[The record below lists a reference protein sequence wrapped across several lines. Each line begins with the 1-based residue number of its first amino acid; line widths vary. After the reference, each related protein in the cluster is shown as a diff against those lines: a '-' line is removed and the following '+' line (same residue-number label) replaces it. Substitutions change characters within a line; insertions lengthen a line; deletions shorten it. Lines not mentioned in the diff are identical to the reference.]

1 MTDTRKRSQPKLDD
15 GGYYMWR
22 LLGRLSSTG
31 LRVEHG
37 LALLPTFPGRSSSR
51 KTALDSFHVVCL
63 RGDFLVHH
71 IEQEHR
77 QTRERRHEES
87 TTQRRA
93 RSHSRHQVRRSSQR
107 TSTRTDRDTT
117 PRPSYASAASTP
129 ARRLNTDIAEGN
141 RGRDASARDRGRPH
155 CAHDT
160 VEVLQDKNPSD
171 SRLERALAEH
181 QREAVAERA
190 DILFV
195 NHHLH
200 TENEN
205 LRDEKH
211 QLAAALNS
219 AEARIRDAEVQHAQT
234 RQLLD
239 ARTQELFA
247 MQSVFG
253 PPSALSERDI
263 VRSVEELNEE
273 IFQLSALMAD
283 SLVRVAGDQ
292 TKVAQAMKTMVQRLG
307 EPVCTA
313 LTNDDDAMRLA
324 AVQLTLQATAAF
336 WCGSV
341 VERWALSSSTL
352 ERGMRRLYAEISE
365 KEPQAVAAR
374 WKAVARKNMQDA
386 EDATDGGMRERL
398 CEMLQDVLDAAG
410 YAIEDEHGERGVA
423 LGEGVATVLRLSVGL
438 GAASGTTARR
448 WKLKTPPV
456 GQTTLRSS
464 HAASRWAWSES
475 RTYPKS
481 TPS

>member
-1 MTDTRKRSQPKLDD
+1 MTDTFLDAAHPAKL
-15 GGYYMWR
+15 
-22 LLGRLSSTG
+22 LLIAFMLSVF
-31 LRVEHG
+31 VE
-37 LALLPTFPGRSSSR
+37 TFSSIISSR
-51 KTALDSFHVVCL
+51 NTAEE
-63 RGDFLVHH
+63 RM
-71 IEQEHR
+71 
-77 QTRERRHEES
+77 ERRHEES

-438 GAASGTTARR
+438 RSNISTIVSAELLTVLPRGGKRYDSASMEAEDATGRPDDAE
-448 WKLKTPPV
+448 V
-456 GQTTLRSS
+456 VACGITLGLVRVQDLSKKHTLVRPKVVLVSS
-464 HAASRWAWSES
+464 FAPHASASRV
-475 RTYPKS
+475 
-481 TPS
+481 